1 MTRLHPSASF
11 LDGLGFHSNRKDF
24 LLLVPVGVLSAVTLA
39 REMNCSGEEQ
49 QMTMAHSFQFEF
61 LVPYYKFKKLKTEQD
76 FVALKHCRD
85 PKEEYEPHRLETDLS
100 NTSLMSY
107 HRICSMHW
115 LKLRLYVV
123 RDLFGR
129 PMGQGNVFNMLAVNN
144 IDDLRHPVSKS
155 IRRCFHPI

>member
-11 LDGLGFHSNRKDF
+11 FDGLGFHSNRKDF

-107 HRICSMHW
+107 PSNM
-115 LKLRLYVV
+115 LNALVEVAVV
-123 RDLFGR
+123 RGARSLREAHGPRECFQYAC
-129 PMGQGNVFNMLAVNN
+129 GQ
-144 IDDLRHPVSKS
+144 
-155 IRRCFHPI
+155 